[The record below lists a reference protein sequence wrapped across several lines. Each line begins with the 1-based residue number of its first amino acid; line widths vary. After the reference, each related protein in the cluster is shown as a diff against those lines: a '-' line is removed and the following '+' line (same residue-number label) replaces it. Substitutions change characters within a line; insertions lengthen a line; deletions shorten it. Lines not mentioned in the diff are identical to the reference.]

1 MNKNRKHT
9 KHHRLALQKETVI
22 HLTEDRL
29 KNVVGGND
37 LIDGNNSHP
46 ISLCNNQCVAE

>member
-1 MNKNRKHT
+1 MNKNRKNA

-29 KNVVGGND
+29 KGVIGGN
-37 LIDGNNSHP
+37 IDGNNSHP